1 LNLPRLAAAGR
12 SKMKDQGPGIAGAF
26 FCWLKTTMLS
36 FGGFGL
42 VQTLLRL
49 LLLFAVFP
57 VTHAERE

>member
-1 LNLPRLAAAGR
+1 
-12 SKMKDQGPGIAGAF
+12 MKDQGPGIAGAF

-36 FGGFGL
+36 FDGFGL